1 MDKIIAKGVR
11 ENNLNNVDIEIPRGK
26 ITVFTGVSG
35 SGKST
40 LAFDT
45 IFAEGQRRYLESLS
59 SYAKQFVE
67 KFSKPDLDYISGL
80 SPSVSVDQKTFMR
93 NPRSTVATITEIY
106 DFIRL
111 AYSKLGTPKC
121 FECGNEIV
129 SGSVE
134 TIMDKLKKDKLL
146 DKEIDIYYPIS
157 LGKKGEFKKEIEFAA
172 KLFTIARLNGKTIEI
187 KKIPHLDKQK
197 KHNLEIYID
206 TISNPKKDIKRL
218 SESLDLAFNYGNGVL
233 IVESKSKRFIF
244 NKKLTCNTC
253 SISFPEIS
261 PRLFSFNSPYGCCQH
276 CEGIGQFEF
285 IDESLVVDE
294 TKSISEN
301 AILPFTSLAPYK
313 KQVKDFAKKNS
324 IDIKK
329 IFSDLNKKDRNMILY
344 GKSSSNL
351 SDFILDYEVDT
362 KKFTG
367 VLNILSNWLNYTKSE
382 ETREVISKY
391 LSIKKCKFCNG
402 SRLRKESTN
411 IFINKLNISEFC
423 SLNISD
429 AINFIKKVKFEKNRN
444 LIWKKIQS
452 EIESRLIFLKD
463 VGLSYLTLD
472 RSAPTL
478 SGGEAQ
484 RIRLATQLG
493 ANLTGVTYVLDEP
506 TIGLHPRDNK
516 KLVESLKA
524 LKNKGNTVL
533 VVEHDEDTIKNAD
546 NIIDIGPKAGLGG
559 GEIVYAGDLK
569 GIKKNKKSLTGD
581 YLSGK
586 KEILKSEKKLDKN
599 FNQISISN
607 IKKNN
612 LKDINIDIPVG
623 YITCV
628 TGVSG
633 SGKSSLVSQTISP
646 LLERI
651 ILNPKRKLLRP
662 EKIKGAEHLDKI
674 ISIDQSPIGRT
685 SRSNPVTYTGIF
697 STIREIFSSMQI
709 SRMKGYGPGRFSFNV
724 KEGSCQ
730 SCSGAG
736 NIKIEMSFLPDV
748 LVECDECNGNRF
760 DEETLS
766 IYYNGKNISDVLNM
780 TFEEAESFFSGFPI
794 LKSKINI
801 LNSVGLH
808 YLKLGQPATTLSGG
822 EAQRVKLSKELIK
835 KNTGKTFY
843 ILDEPTIGLHYH
855 DVNNLMKVLYKLR
868 DSGATILIV
877 EHNLDV
883 VNCSDYIIDLG
894 PEGGDKG
901 GFLQFSGSKD
911 IFLKESKSETAVYL
925 RDHIKHRN

>member
-329 IFSDLNKKDRNMILY
+329 IFSDLNKKDKNMILY

-411 IFINKLNISEFC
+411 EAKNLKFKLEKNFKINCKILSKKVSKIDHNIQSYARDLRYDLFLKECNKHKINYLLLGHHKDDLIENFFIRLLRGSGLKGLVSFNKYISDYNSLKIVRPFLSISKKKLIAINKKTFGFFVDDPTNYNDKFLRSRIRKLLKNLDKEGLSFKKFNLTLRNLSKSDQVIEFFVEKNVFENSKYFDKQKKIILNRSFFNNPDEIILRSLMQLIQRISKKKNYPRGKKLI
-423 SLNISD
+423 SL
-429 AINFIKKVKFEKNRN
+429 INSLMLSNNKVK
-444 LIWKKIQS
+444 L
-452 EIESRLIFLKD
+452 
-463 VGLSYLTLD
+463 
-472 RSAPTL
+472 TL
-478 SGGEAQ
+478 SGC
-484 RIRLATQLG
+484 
-493 ANLTGVTYVLDEP
+493 
-506 TIGLHPRDNK
+506 
-516 KLVESLKA
+516 
-524 LKNKGNTVL
+524 
-533 VVEHDEDTIKNAD
+533 
-546 NIIDIGPKAGLGG
+546 
-559 GEIVYAGDLK
+559 IV
-569 GIKKNKKSLTGD
+569 
-581 YLSGK
+581 
-586 KEILKSEKKLDKN
+586 
-599 FNQISISN
+599 
-607 IKKNN
+607 
-612 LKDINIDIPVG
+612 
-623 YITCV
+623 
-628 TGVSG
+628 
-633 SGKSSLVSQTISP
+633 
-646 LLERI
+646 
-651 ILNPKRKLLRP
+651 
-662 EKIKGAEHLDKI
+662 EKIVDSVI
-674 ISIDQSPIGRT
+674 IYP
-685 SRSNPVTYTGIF
+685 
-697 STIREIFSSMQI
+697 E
-709 SRMKGYGPGRFSFNV
+709 
-724 KEGSCQ
+724 
-730 SCSGAG
+730 
-736 NIKIEMSFLPDV
+736 
-748 LVECDECNGNRF
+748 NR
-760 DEETLS
+760 
-766 IYYNGKNISDVLNM
+766 
-780 TFEEAESFFSGFPI
+780 
-794 LKSKINI
+794 
-801 LNSVGLH
+801 
-808 YLKLGQPATTLSGG
+808 
-822 EAQRVKLSKELIK
+822 
-835 KNTGKTFY
+835 
-843 ILDEPTIGLHYH
+843 
-855 DVNNLMKVLYKLR
+855 
-868 DSGATILIV
+868 
-877 EHNLDV
+877 
-883 VNCSDYIIDLG
+883 
-894 PEGGDKG
+894 
-901 GFLQFSGSKD
+901 
-911 IFLKESKSETAVYL
+911 
-925 RDHIKHRN
+925 